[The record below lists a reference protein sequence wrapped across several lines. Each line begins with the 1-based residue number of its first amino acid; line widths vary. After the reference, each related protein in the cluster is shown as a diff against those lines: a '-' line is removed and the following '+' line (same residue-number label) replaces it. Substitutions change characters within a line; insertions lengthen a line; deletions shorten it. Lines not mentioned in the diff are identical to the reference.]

1 MPGKPIAF
9 GRFRLSHRVVLW
21 TSFGVLLGLMVVLAI
36 RADFALKDI
45 EKRNARIRQ
54 DFLTRDALLNQLRSN
69 LYKSGIDIRDYLL
82 ETDESRAEE
91 RGREL
96 QVARKEMLSALDKY
110 KRDMTV
116 TEAPAFAELRKSVE
130 DYWALLYPVVG
141 WNLAFRLGAGD
152 TFLREQVFPRHE
164 QLLAL
169 ADQIA
174 AVNERQ
180 LAAGDKQVSSL
191 FADFRYQIS
200 TTAMLTVLV
209 GLGVAGVSI
218 SRILSVQHESEM
230 QHREVARA
238 RRELQQ
244 FSARLVAMQEE
255 ERRRL
260 SRELHDEVGQT
271 MSALL
276 VELSNLEAKIREG
289 ASDVDTPLAGVRRL
303 AENSVG
309 VIRNMALLLRPSML
323 DDLGL
328 VPALRWQARE
338 VSRRTRLRVKVAA
351 DGVPDDLPD
360 EHRTCVYRVIQEA
373 LHNASRHAHAQ
384 LVRVT
389 VLKQDDRIRV
399 VVQDDGFG
407 FDPRREKGMGILGME
422 ERVRA
427 LGGEF
432 HVDSRPGYGTTV
444 SAVLPVAPAST
455 TAGV

>member
-1 MPGKPIAF
+1 MPVKPFSVA
-9 GRFRLSHRVVLW
+9 RFRLSHRVVLW
-21 TSFGVLLGLMVVLAI
+21 TGFGVLLVLMVVLAI

-69 LYKSGIDIRDYLL
+69 LYKSGIDVRDYLL

-91 RGREL
+91 RGQEL
-96 QVARKEMLSALDKY
+96 RVTRKEMQAALERYTSDLPSA
-110 KRDMTV
+110 
-116 TEAPAFAELRKSVE
+116 EAPAFSQLRKGVE
-130 DYWALLYPVVG
+130 DYWALLYPVEG

-180 LAAGDKQVSSL
+180 LASGDKQVSAL
-191 FADFRYQIS
+191 FADFRHQIS

-209 GLGVAGVSI
+209 GLGVAAVSI
-218 SRILSVQHESEM
+218 SRILTLQHDSEI
-230 QHREVARA
+230 QHREVVRA

-260 SRELHDEVGQT
+260 SRELHDEVGQS

-276 VELSNLEAKIREG
+276 VELNNLEANIREG
-289 ASDVDTPLAGVRRL
+289 AHDVDTPLASVRRL

-338 VSRRTRLRVKVAA
+338 VSRRTRLRVKVIA

-373 LHNASRHAHAQ
+373 LHNATRHAHAQ

-389 VLKQDDRIRV
+389 VSKESDRIRV
-399 VVQDDGFG
+399 VVQDDGAG
-407 FDPRREKGMGILGME
+407 FDPGQEKGMGMIGME

-427 LGGEF
+427 LGGQF
-432 HVDSRPGYGTTV
+432 RVDSRPGDGTTV
-444 SAVLPVAPAST
+444 TVVLPLAPTSMERA
-455 TAGV
+455 

>member
-1 MPGKPIAF
+1 MQLPSLA
-9 GRFRLSHRVVLW
+9 RLRLSHRTVLW
-21 TSFGVLLGLMVVLAI
+21 TGFGVLLALMVILAI
-36 RADFALKDI
+36 RADFALKNI
-45 EKRNARIRQ
+45 EKRNAGIRQ
-54 DFLTRDALLNQLRSN
+54 DFLTRDDLLDRLRSN
-69 LYKSGIDIRDYLL
+69 LYKSVIDIRDYLL
-82 ETDESRAEE
+82 ETDDARAEE
-91 RGREL
+91 RAQEL
-96 QVARKEMLSALDKY
+96 KMARKEMLASLERY
-110 KRDMTV
+110 TRDL
-116 TEAPAFAELRKSVE
+116 PAGESTSLSQLRKGVE

-174 AVNERQ
+174 AVNDRQ
-180 LAAGDKQVSSL
+180 LAVGDKQVAAL
-191 FADFRYQIS
+191 FAGFRHQIS
-200 TTAMLTVLV
+200 TTALLTVLV
-209 GLGVAGVSI
+209 GLGVAAVSI
-218 SRILSVQHESEM
+218 GRILSVQHESEV

-244 FSARLVAMQEE
+244 FSARLVATQEE

-260 SRELHDEVGQT
+260 SRELHDEVGQS

-289 ASDVDTPLAGVRRL
+289 ANQVDAPLASVRRL
-303 AENSVG
+303 AEDSVG

-338 VSRRTRLRVKVAA
+338 VSRRTRLRIKVDAE
-351 DGVPDDLPD
+351 GVPDDLAD
-360 EHRTCVYRVIQEA
+360 EQRTCVYRVIQEA

-389 VLKQDDRIRV
+389 VRKEGDRIRV
-399 VVQDDGFG
+399 VVQDDGAG
-407 FDPRREKGMGILGME
+407 FDPRQEKGMGILGME

-432 HVDSRPGYGTTV
+432 RVDSKPGAGTSV
-444 SAVLPVAPAST
+444 SAVLPFSPASVRMG
-455 TAGV
+455 A